1 MEPMKATTL
10 LLIVYF
16 VIDNN
21 GYIEM
26 TKMFKIA
33 KWESCNSLSYES
45 DDFTDS

>member
-1 MEPMKATTL
+1 MKATTL
-10 LLIVYF
+10 LFIEYF

-26 TKMFKIA
+26 SKMFKIT

-45 DDFTDS
+45 DDFTNS